1 MDSTQ
6 AALAIFDHF
15 KGQLTGAITKELD
28 KFNIHSVLVPASCT
42 DRLQPLDLSLN
53 KAVKSFLRNEFH
65 QWYSDQIREQ
75 LKNDDE
81 FSSDEL
87 EPIAKSTARMKI
99 VGSQWLERLNVYI
112 SNSPTLIVNG
122 FLASGIPQ
130 SIDLGSP
137 YIATND
143 NNESGSED
151 LGENTSDE
159 SNSEGHYESKDI
171 YESDNDTIVID

>member
-1 MDSTQ
+1 M
-6 AALAIFDHF
+6 
-15 KGQLTGAITKELD
+15 D

-65 QWYSDQIREQ
+65 RWYSDQIREQ

-87 EPIAKSTARMKI
+87 EPIDTSTARMKI
-99 VGSQWLERLNVYI
+99 VGSQWLERFNVYI

-122 FLASGIPQ
+122 KWDS
-130 SIDLGSP
+130 SIYRPWITLHCD
-137 YIATND
+137 
-143 NNESGSED
+143 
-151 LGENTSDE
+151 
-159 SNSEGHYESKDI
+159 
-171 YESDNDTIVID
+171 